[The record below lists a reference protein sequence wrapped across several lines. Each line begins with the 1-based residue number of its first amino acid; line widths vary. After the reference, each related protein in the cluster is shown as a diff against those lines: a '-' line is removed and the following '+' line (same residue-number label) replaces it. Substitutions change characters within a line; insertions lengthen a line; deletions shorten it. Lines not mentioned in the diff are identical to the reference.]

1 MKPFDV
7 AAIRERIELLAAS
20 EFGASPDDARQI
32 GFHLT
37 DWLSDLEPFVAFC
50 SAPHSAS
57 NGEVARQIAAF
68 LLHAPA
74 HLAAASMLA
83 LGQPVTDDFELGAV
97 ISPSDGAR

>member
-20 EFGASPDDARQI
+20 EFDASPEHARQL

-37 DWLSDLEPFVAFC
+37 DWLSELERFVDFC
-50 SAPHSAS
+50 SAPQSAS
-57 NGEVARQIAAF
+57 DGEVAEQISAF

-83 LGQPVTDDFELGAV
+83 LGQPVADDFDLGAV
-97 ISPSDGAR
+97 ISPSEGAR